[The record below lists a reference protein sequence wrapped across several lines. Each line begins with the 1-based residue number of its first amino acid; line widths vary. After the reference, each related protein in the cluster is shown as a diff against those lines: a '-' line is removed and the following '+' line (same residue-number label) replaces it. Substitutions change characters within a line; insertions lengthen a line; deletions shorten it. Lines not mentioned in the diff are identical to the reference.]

1 MLSRI
6 KPKFCVIVVMVA
18 VSSFI
23 LGITA
28 NKTLHA
34 ADNIYAST
42 KLLMGVL
49 SLVNNEYVDQIE
61 PEKLIY
67 GAIDGMLEVL
77 DPHSNFL
84 SKESFAEMGERFNEY
99 E

>member
-1 MLSRI
+1 MLSRF

-67 GAIDGMLEVL
+67 GAIDGMLE
-77 DPHSNFL
+77 L
-84 SKESFAEMGERFNEY
+84 SLIHI
-99 E
+99 